1 MAAQK
6 KKISMTIP
14 EVAPISE
21 VFEQMSAE
29 ASELSEQVVTASQPI
44 ADAQETVR
52 AALEK
57 GVVGSRDALV
67 KARAVAGDAA
77 NALDLSLAAARD
89 AAAAIGAKMFE
100 VFRVNADANFEFVK
114 SSFSVK
120 SIQDLVAL
128 QSEFSRGKVAT
139 LGAQAGEIA
148 ALTQKGMIDTI
159 APLRKQIAKAT
170 DATA

>member
-1 MAAQK
+1 
-6 KKISMTIP
+6 
-14 EVAPISE
+14 
-21 VFEQMSAE
+21 
-29 ASELSEQVVTASQPI
+29 
-44 ADAQETVR
+44 
-52 AALEK
+52 
-57 GVVGSRDALV
+57 LV